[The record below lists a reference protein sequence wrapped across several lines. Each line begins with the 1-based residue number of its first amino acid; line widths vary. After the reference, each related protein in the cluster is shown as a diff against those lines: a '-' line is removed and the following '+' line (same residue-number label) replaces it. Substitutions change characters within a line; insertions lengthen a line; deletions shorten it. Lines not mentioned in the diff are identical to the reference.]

1 MNYQETLL
9 YLDSLGKFGI
19 KLGMERIEG
28 LLREL
33 GNPEQKIKT
42 VHVTGT
48 NGKGSVSSMIANIL
62 RAANLKV
69 GKFTSPH
76 LVKYNERI
84 VIGGEDISDE
94 SFAALLTI
102 VKRAADSIVA
112 KGVCEQPTQF
122 EILTAAAF
130 LHFALE
136 NVDYAVIEVGMGGLW
151 DSTNVITPVV
161 SVITNVSLDHTDRCG
176 TTVERIAMQKAGI
189 IKENVPVVTAAEGDD
204 ALGPIKAVAMF
215 KQAKLYIYGR
225 AFWGTEVESSMDGQT
240 FTLHAGEYYSSD
252 YTIKLPGEHQ
262 IANTSVAVVAAKLI
276 SKQDERI
283 NELALHLGV
292 SNTVWPGRL
301 ERISQGPDVILDGAH
316 NPAGAAALRKAL
328 DKYYADQK
336 RIFVFGMMGDKDMTN
351 VIKTLIRPLDMV
363 YAVRADSGDRAAA
376 AEELAGLIGPQA
388 LAVDSVAAAYEAAVN
403 EAGEDGVV
411 CVCGSLYLVGSFK
424 EMLAQTKAGCH

>member
-1 MNYQETLL
+1 MNYQETML
-9 YLDSLGKFGI
+9 YLDGLGKFGI
-19 KLGMERIEG
+19 RLGMERIEG

-94 SFAALLTI
+94 NFAALLTI

-189 IKENVPVVTAAEGDD
+189 IKENVPVVTVAEGDD

-292 SNTVWPGRL
+292 ANTVWPGRM
-301 ERISQGPDVILDGAH
+301 ERIAQDPDVILDGAH

-328 DKYYADQK
+328 DKYYVDQK

-388 LAVDSVAAAYEAAVN
+388 LAMDSLADAYEAAVK

-424 EMLAQTKAGCH
+424 EMLAQIKAGCH